1 MNVNFGLTADDY
13 AKHRAGF
20 PNAFFERVFN
30 AGIVKTGD
38 SLVDLGTGTGTLAR
52 GFAKR
57 ECNVIG
63 LDISAQ
69 LLEQAKDLSEKA
81 GLNIEFRFAKAES
94 TGLPDDSFD
103 VVSAGQCW
111 HWFDRPA
118 AATEVS
124 RILKPNGHVVIAHFD
139 WLPLKDNVVDATEK
153 LIRKYNPNWYE
164 TSANGLGL
172 YPQWLRDLGEAGFLD
187 IQTFSFD
194 VDVPYTH
201 EAWRGR
207 IRASAGVG
215 ASLSDED
222 VSKFD
227 SELKSMLEAREQVEA
242 GRETGLHPI
251 LNIPHRVFVVHA
263 RKSNS

>member
-1 MNVNFGLTADDY
+1 
-13 AKHRAGF
+13 
-20 PNAFFERVFN
+20 
-30 AGIVKTGD
+30 
-38 SLVDLGTGTGTLAR
+38 
-52 GFAKR
+52 
-57 ECNVIG
+57 
-63 LDISAQ
+63 
-69 LLEQAKDLSEKA
+69 
-81 GLNIEFRFAKAES
+81 
-94 TGLPDDSFD
+94 
-103 VVSAGQCW
+103 
-111 HWFDRPA
+111 
-118 AATEVS
+118 
-124 RILKPNGHVVIAHFD
+124 
-139 WLPLKDNVVDATEK
+139 LKDNVVDATEK

-164 TSANGLGL
+164 IAANGLGL